1 MGDLAVEADSNR
13 WKQTWER
20 PVEAALEEQQV
31 VCLHLRMAKE
41 DATFVF
47 VVALDHPVE
56 AEASK

>member
-1 MGDLAVEADSNR
+1 MEADSNR
-13 WKQTWER
+13 RKQTRER

-31 VCLHLRMAKE
+31 VCLHLKMARE
-41 DATFVF
+41 DAQFVF